1 MHNVRMCRLL
11 IAIALGVG
19 AGLGNIGC
27 QAEFTVLPDGNH
39 GGTPAP
45 QVSNK
50 SSGGMTGPD
59 IRTVSA
65 KEAADG
71 ADPAP
76 PDLPPG
82 TVLPPGAVL
91 PPAGDFPPVLPLPR
105 ELAPTVHPTYVIEP
119 PDVLSIEAV
128 RLIPKPPYK
137 IEPLDVLLLQ
147 VTESLPN
154 QPISGPFAVAPEGV
168 VNLGYNY
175 GVVRIV
181 GMTVEQAALAI
192 RAQLR
197 NQGLQNAQVSV
208 SLVQYRG
215 IQLIRGDHL
224 VYQDGTISLGMYGNV
239 NVTGLTL
246 PQAKIAIEHHLGEY
260 LLNPEIALSV
270 AAFNSKVYY
279 VITDGGG
286 FGQQVY
292 RFPITGKEYVLDA
305 ISNIGGLPAVSSKR
319 RIWVARPAPAEKGC
333 YQILPV
339 DWEVVTEAGATCTN
353 YQLLPGDRVYV
364 MADPLITL
372 DNTIAKILSPIER
385 VLGITLLGETTVQ
398 SFRSV
403 NNGTGVGFLPII
415 R

>member
-1 MHNVRMCRLL
+1 MHNVRRCRLF
-11 IAIALGVG
+11 IALALGVF
-19 AGLGNIGC
+19 AGLGSVGC
-27 QAEFTVLPDGNH
+27 QAEITVLPDESRGATSAAQIGNK
-39 GGTPAP
+39 PSA
-45 QVSNK
+45 
-50 SSGGMTGPD
+50 GMTGPD

-65 KEAADG
+65 TGVAEGAEPAA
-71 ADPAP
+71 
-76 PDLPPG
+76 PD
-82 TVLPPGAVL
+82 LPPGAVL
-91 PPAGDFPPVLPLPR
+91 PPAGDCPPVLPLPR
-105 ELAPTVHPTYVIEP
+105 ELAPTVHPAYVIEP
-119 PDVLSIEAV
+119 PDVLNIEAV

-147 VTESLPN
+147 ATETLPN

-168 VNLGYNY
+168 VNLGNNY
-175 GVVRIV
+175 GVVRVV
-181 GMTVEQAALAI
+181 GMTVEQAALAM

-208 SLVQYRG
+208 SLVQSPG
-215 IQLIRGDHL
+215 NQLIRGDHL
-224 VYQDGTISLGMYGNV
+224 VYQDGTISLGVYGNV

-246 PQAKIAIEHHLGEY
+246 PQAKIAIEHHLGQY

-270 AAFNSKVYY
+270 SAFNSKVYY

-305 ISNIGGLPAVSSKR
+305 VSNIGGLPAVSSKR

-364 MADPLITL
+364 MADPYITF
-372 DNTIAKILSPIER
+372 DNAIEKILLPIER
-385 VLGITLLGETTVQ
+385 LFHNTLLGETTVQ
-398 SFRSV
+398 SIRFNSV
-403 NNGTGVGFLPII
+403 NNFGFVPVA